1 MVVGS
6 VTAPACRV
14 DAKVARCCCG
24 PSMFLS
30 SRGEILLGDADED
43 TGRRR
48 LG

>member
-1 MVVGS
+1 
-6 VTAPACRV
+6 
-14 DAKVARCCCG
+14 
-24 PSMFLS
+24 MFLS